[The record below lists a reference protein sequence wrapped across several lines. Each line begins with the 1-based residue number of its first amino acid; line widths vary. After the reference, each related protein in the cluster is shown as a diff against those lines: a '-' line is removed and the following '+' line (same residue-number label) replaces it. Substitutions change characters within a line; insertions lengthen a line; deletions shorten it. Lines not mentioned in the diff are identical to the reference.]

1 MMKKSINLVQKA
13 SKKYPQFQARLK
25 QVHRLLIIQDLSER
39 TFQNYTPQLAKVV
52 LEFGCMPEEL
62 NDEQLQGFLYQVS
75 VNDRIQGWSSKKMLI
90 CALRFYFRAI
100 SQPGRALILPSN
112 KTEKRIPKVLSEQQM
127 KQIILAPELL
137 RHRVLLATLYGL
149 GIRAGELLN
158 ICWSDINFDRK
169 QIVIRKT
176 KGGSQRILPLG
187 LALLK
192 ALIALREEACSDYVF
207 ASPRTRAKP
216 AFRSIK
222 WVIDKAMQALGMNS
236 RGISPHVFRHTYATH
251 LLEMGLDIY
260 SVKNL
265 LGHVKIETTLIY
277 LHVAQLHPKAS
288 FSPLDILMGER
299 KRSAS

>member
-1 MMKKSINLVQKA
+1 MKDKTNLVNQA
-13 SKKYPQFQARLK
+13 SIKFPQFQHRLK
-25 QVHRLLIIQDLSER
+25 QVHQLLIIQDLSER

-62 NDEQLQGFLYQVS
+62 SDDQLQGFLYKVS

-100 SQPGRALILPSN
+100 GQPGRALILPRN
-112 KTEKRIPKVLSEQQM
+112 KTDKRIPKVLSEQQI
-127 KQIILAPELL
+127 KQVILAPEQL

-149 GIRAGELLN
+149 GVRAGELLN
-158 ICWSDINFDRK
+158 ICWDDINFDRR
-169 QIVIRKT
+169 QIIIRKT
-176 KGGSQRILPLG
+176 KGGDQRILPLG
-187 LALLK
+187 MALLK
-192 ALIALREEACSDYVF
+192 GLSALREEACSEYVF
-207 ASPRTRAKP
+207 ASPRTKGKP

-222 WVIDKAMQALGMNS
+222 WVIDKALQSMGLNS
-236 RGISPHVFRHTYATH
+236 KGISPHVFRHTYATH

-288 FSPLDILMGER
+288 FSPLDVIFGER
-299 KRSAS
+299 NRSSR